1 MGPLYKVIGEH
12 VSVPVRPCLGEILA
26 AYLIAAMALFLPCGL
41 AESGRISC
49 FVLGKVSPSLCP
61 LTGYFQ
67 EDPLFVYALEPIP
80 SGLSDTER
88 QKYDRQY
95 YPRSRQILLDT
106 YDMLF
111 FSDARI
117 QHFTGR
123 QYHDLDYVFREE
135 GMPSLWS
142 FGPAYGQAIQT
153 SILYDTLPVSDH
165 DGHYHR
171 PWRAEFHTD
180 REPVFLPF
188 VDLGMERI
196 AGEGFAWVK
205 PREGSTVWAEMV
217 PLDTPFFVSWR
228 PGGIRG
234 GLIWVFADEFDLAWW
249 GLATA
254 ARGANPYGIEMMTN
268 LILYSLD
275 RPLIADIQTRRGAR
289 HLISTFTGQKL
300 LVLSMMEWA
309 DNFGANILPLADRL
323 RETEELVEVVVDL
336 YLEQDYSEAIAGMQL
351 AQSMI
356 GEITAE
362 AVRLKD
368 QALFWVYVI
377 EWLAVTSASMVAAF
391 ALWTLMVRR
400 GLYRSVG
407 TTRMRQSY

>member
-1 MGPLYKVIGEH
+1 MT
-12 VSVPVRPCLGEILA
+12 VPKRLGRVA
-26 AYLIAAMALFLPCGL
+26 AASLVAAMLLPLPPCQ
-41 AESGRISC
+41 AARERISC
-49 FVLGKVSPSLCP
+49 FVLGKVSPFLCP

-67 EDPLFVYALEPIP
+67 EDPLFIYALEPIP

-117 QHFTGR
+117 QHFTPR
-123 QYHDLDYVFREE
+123 QFHDLDYVFREE

-153 SILYDTLPVSDH
+153 SILSDTLPVSNH
-165 DGHYHR
+165 QGHYHR
-171 PWRAEFHTD
+171 PWRAKFYTD
-180 REPVFLPF
+180 RDPVFLPF
-188 VDLGMERI
+188 VDLGMEKV

-228 PGGIRG
+228 PGGAKG
-234 GLIWVFADEFDLAWW
+234 GLTWVFADEFDLAWW

-254 ARGANPYGIEMMTN
+254 ARGSNPYGIEMMTN

-275 RPLIADIQTRRGAR
+275 RPLIADIQARRGAR
-289 HLISTFTGQKL
+289 SLISTFAAQKL
-300 LVLSMMEWA
+300 LVISMMEWA
-309 DNFGANILPLADRL
+309 DNFGANVLPLAHRL
-323 RETEELVEVVVDL
+323 KETEELVEVVIDL
-336 YLEQDYSEAIAGMQL
+336 YLEQDYSEAIESMQW
-351 AQSMI
+351 AQSTI

-377 EWLAVTSASMVAAF
+377 EWLAVSSAATLAAF

-400 GLYRSVG
+400 GLYKSVG
-407 TTRMRQSY
+407 RTRMRQSY